1 MIIKNV
7 KVFRENGVF
16 CDGEIYVDGEVIAD
30 VKAATAD
37 GKAGTYEK
45 SDFGE
50 VIDGKGCY
58 AIPGLTDVHF
68 HGCVGRD
75 FCEGEADAIEAI
87 AAHQA
92 SCGITTI
99 CPATLTLSEE
109 QLTKIAACAKNYES
123 KDGAILCGINMEGP
137 FICKAKKGAQNEAYI
152 HRPDAAMFRRIQ
164 NASGGLFK
172 LVDMA
177 PEVDGAMEFISEVKD
192 EVAVSVAHTM
202 AGYETAKAAFDNGAR
217 HVTHLYNAMP
227 PLNHREPGVI
237 GAACENDK
245 VYVELICDGIHIHPS
260 TVRATFKMFGDDRI
274 VMISDS
280 LEASGMPD
288 GDYTLGGLK
297 ITLKGK
303 KITLEDGTIAG
314 SATNLMGCVRTAVK
328 EMGIPL
334 ESAVKCA
341 AANPAKAIGIYDKY
355 GSLTPGKMANIVL
368 LDEALDVKAVYIK
381 GKEYK
386 N

>member
-16 CDGEIYVDGEVIAD
+16 EEGELYVDGEVIAEGGLD
-30 VKAATAD
+30 K
-37 GKAGTYEK
+37 
-45 SDFGE
+45 DFGE

-92 SCGITTI
+92 ACGITTI

-109 QLTKIAACAKNYES
+109 KLTKIASCAKNYES
-123 KDGAILCGINMEGP
+123 SKGAILCGINMEGP
-137 FICKAKKGAQNEAYI
+137 FICKAKKGAQNAAYI
-152 HRPDAAMFRRIQ
+152 HKPDAGMFRRLQ

-177 PEVDGAMEFISEVKD
+177 PEIEGAMAFIDEVKD
-192 EVAVSVAHTM
+192 EVSVSVAHTM
-202 AGYETAKAAFDNGAR
+202 ADYETAKTAFEHGAR

-237 GAACENDK
+237 GAACENDH
-245 VYVELICDGIHIHPS
+245 VYVELICDGIHIHPA

-288 GDYTLGGLK
+288 GNYMLGGLP

-314 SATNLMGCVRTAVK
+314 SATDLMGCVRTAVR

-341 AANPAKAIGIYDKY
+341 AVNPAKAIGIYDKY
-355 GSLTPGKMANIVL
+355 GSLTPGKIANIVL
-368 LDEALDVKAVYIK
+368 LDEDLEVKSVYIK
-381 GKEYK
+381 GKEYTK
-386 N
+386 